1 MCGALASEARGARL
15 GEPRGDRPAPP
26 LPRGPRRARAQS
38 FSRAARSACSSGAR
52 AARRAPH
59 TEPAGGTP
67 SFPERAT
74 VRGRRAS
81 AHNASFMWPK
91 VGRDS
96 FCRSV
101 AAARGLRRVRLHHCW
116 LWLVGTCLCRPS
128 QSRSKVQYQVVRRS
142 TPPLW
147 VAGRRARLRDARAC
161 VDAGWTQSLSH
172 TWPGYGHRSVGDQP
186 TNQPTNESAPANEAV
201 PRA

>member
-1 MCGALASEARGARL
+1 MCGALASEVRGARL

-52 AARRAPH
+52 AARRRR
-59 TEPAGGTP
+59 TP
-67 SFPERAT
+67 S
-74 VRGRRAS
+74 RRAELPRSPS
-81 AHNASFMWPK
+81 AQRCAAYAHPRTTRALCGQK
-91 VGRDS
+91 L
-96 FCRSV
+96 V
-101 AAARGLRRVRLHHCW
+101 ATAFVVAWQLHAGCAACACW

-128 QSRSKVQYQVVRRS
+128 QSRSKVQYQVVRPS

-147 VAGRRARLRDARAC
+147 VAGRRARLRHARGWVA
-161 VDAGWTQSLSH
+161 AGWTQSLSH

-186 TNQPTNESAPANEAV
+186 TNQPTNESAPATEAV